1 MKRTIKNKLIIA
13 TIGLL
18 LTIASVFVT
27 GGLTSSIAAIII
39 SVGKFLTSN
48 FFLAGLIYLVIVI
61 IAELLIKN
69 IFQRKLTQKAEK

>member
-18 LTIASVFVT
+18 LVIASVFVT

-39 SVGKFLTSN
+39 STGKFLTSN

-61 IAELLIKN
+61 IAELLMKN
-69 IFQRKLTQKAEK
+69 IFQRKLTQKVEK

>member
-1 MKRTIKNKLIIA
+1 MKRTIKNQIIIV
-13 TIGLL
+13 TLGLL

-27 GGLTSSIAAIII
+27 GGLTSGIVSAII
-39 SVGKFLTSN
+39 SVSNFLTSN